1 MLYCALHD
9 NHIFLFTMIYSIV
22 AIGDPVLKTKAK
34 NIPADLPTA
43 ELKQLIADMYETM
56 YSANGV
62 GLAAPQVGKAVRL
75 FVMDSGPMVELDEED
90 LAELEEGEVP
100 ETPVKRAFINPQMV
114 SETGEE
120 WGFEEGCLSI
130 PGVRELVTRHADIVI
145 RYEDENRQVHEE
157 AFSGMAARVIQHEYD
172 HLEGILFTDKLS
184 AFKKQLL
191 KGKLARIS
199 KGDVRHDYRMKF
211 VAEGR
216 RR

>member
-1 MLYCALHD
+1 MTFIL
-9 NHIFLFTMIYSIV
+9 ITIMIYSIV

-34 NIPADLPTA
+34 NLAADLPAA
-43 ELKQLIADMYETM
+43 ELAQLVQDMFETM
-56 YSANGV
+56 YEAHGV
-62 GLAAPQVGKAVRL
+62 GLAAPQIGKAVRL
-75 FVMDSGPMVELDEED
+75 FVMDSGPMVEVDEED
-90 LAELEEGEVP
+90 REAGEVP
-100 ETPVKRAFINPQMV
+100 EPPVKRALLNPVMV

-130 PGVRELVTRHADIVI
+130 PGVRELVSRRADIVL

-172 HLEGILFTDKLS
+172 HLEGVLFTDKLS
-184 AFKKQLL
+184 TFKKQLL

-199 KGDVRHDYRMKF
+199 KGDVKHDYRMKF
-211 VAEGR
+211 AGESR

>member
-1 MLYCALHD
+1 
-9 NHIFLFTMIYSIV
+9 MIYPIV

-34 NIPADLPTA
+34 DIAADMPAA
-43 ELKQLIADMYETM
+43 ELKQLIADMFETM
-56 YSANGV
+56 YSASGV

-90 LAELEEGEVP
+90 LAELEEGEVV
-100 ETPVKRAFINPQMV
+100 EEGIKRAFINPQMV

-130 PGVRELVTRHADIVI
+130 PGIREMVTRHADIVL

-184 AFKKQLL
+184 GFKKQLL

-199 KGDVRHDYRMKF
+199 KGDARHDYRMKF
-211 VAEGR
+211 AGEGR